1 VLKRHETP
9 VGRQESGVSD
19 SIEVIDG
26 IGQHLAA
33 FRELAAEYGH
43 SIADVAACS
52 LEHQGFDQELRDL
65 PGRYDRGRGGC
76 MFIATVDG
84 QPAGCIALRA
94 LPEVGPGVC
103 EMKRMYVRPAHR
115 GLKIGRLLAERLIDE
130 ARAMGYSVMKLDTDT
145 APKFAA
151 AIALYRSLGFVE
163 CARYNA
169 DPDPKTLWFEKR
181 L

>member
-1 VLKRHETP
+1 MIKIVDAT
-9 VGRQESGVSD
+9 GVRYL
-19 SIEVIDG
+19 G
-26 IGQHLAA
+26 PG
-33 FRELAAEYGH
+33 RELIREYGL

-52 LEHQGFDQELRDL
+52 LEHQGFEDELRDL
-65 PGRYDRGRGGC
+65 PGRYDPSRGGR
-76 MFIATVDG
+76 MFIATVDD

-94 LPEVGPGVC
+94 LPELGPGVC
-103 EMKRMYVRPAHR
+103 EMKRMYVKPAYR
-115 GLKIGRLLAERLIDE
+115 GLKIGRMLAERLIDE
-130 ARAMGYSVMKLDTDT
+130 ARAMGYTVMKLDTDT

-163 CARYNA
+163 CERYNA